1 MIRLVA
7 SATSAVR
14 LATATE
20 WLLEKAADGEVLVV
34 APTRRG
40 ADDFVRAA
48 CPPEGGLLGVHR
60 ATLSHLAADLSAR
73 ILAVRKT
80 ARLSPLGA
88 EAVATRSVH
97 AVRLGAGLTYFEPV
111 ADTPGFGRAVARTI
125 GELRAARIEPRAL
138 GDAAPAR
145 DLSHLLATYEG
156 ELARLRVADRIS
168 VITAAVEAV
177 ASADHPLIGLPLLLL
192 DLTPATRVEAELIEA
207 VAACSRSALATVAP
221 GEPGSV
227 ERLRAALGGAPVE
240 VLEEPAQDRALER
253 ARRHLFMSEVPAPT
267 GPEEEE
273 PSFSLFSAPG
283 ESRECVEIARRIK
296 RFAVEGVPFDRM
308 AILLRSAESYQVL
321 VEDALRRA
329 GIGGFF
335 THGTK
340 RPDPAGRALLALL
353 ACASEGLSASRFA
366 EYLSL
371 GQLPSP
377 AADGGPPKKEVPW
390 VAPKNDVQLVFTALV
405 EVSPEERP
413 PKGHLPVPL
422 KWEQLLVDA
431 AVIGGRD
438 RWVRRL
444 DGLEAELRLHLAALS
459 FEDEVRRNKKL
470 FDLEA
475 LRNLKRFAI
484 PIVEFLASFPQKAAW
499 RTWLE
504 RLRALATMS
513 LAEPD
518 AVLRVLAEL
527 DPLGDVGP
535 VSLAEV
541 QDVLA
546 ERLSFLRDVPEDH
559 RFGRVFVGTLDEA
572 AGRAFD
578 VVFLPGLSEG
588 LFPKK
593 PFEDPL
599 LLDTAR
605 RAVSPDL
612 PLRTDRIRTERM
624 RLFSAIGAANEA
636 LVCSFSRMDVNTG
649 RPRVPSLFALEL
661 LRAAEGRLPGLSAL
675 EARAAEASDA
685 RLGWPAPKQPEDAI
699 DDAEYDLSVLGP
711 LVFRPPE
718 AVRGRG
724 RYLIED
730 SEGQERNTHLVR
742 ALRAQAFRWRAPF
755 TAYDGLGLAD
765 ERVREALAD
774 QRLSARSYSPTSL
787 QTYAACPFRFLLH
800 AVYRLRPREAIAALE
815 EVDPLTR
822 GILFHAV
829 QFFLFSALRARNLLP
844 VGTNALEDVFGVLDE
859 TLDRVARDYEERL
872 APAIPQVWRRQIEV
886 MRVELRRWLRE
897 VAERDADWLPIHAE
911 LAFGLSHEDVERD
924 PDSED
929 APVRI
934 LERFLVRGSVDLVE
948 QHLRTGVLRV
958 TDHKTGKQPA
968 KRPLFVGGGEVLQPM
983 IYALAVEERLQRA
996 VESGRLYYCTPRG
1009 AYGDAVIPVTPQSRD
1024 RLLEVLSSVDEA
1036 VATGFL
1042 PAAPRENAC
1051 RYCDYLVACGPNEE
1065 VRIGRKDPRPLD
1077 SLERLRGMS

>member
-7 SATSAVR
+7 SATNSVR
-14 LATATE
+14 LAAATG
-20 WLLEKAADGEVLVV
+20 WLLDQAAAGEVLVV
-34 APTRRG
+34 APTQRA

-60 ATLSHLAADLSAR
+60 ATLSHLAVDLSAR
-73 ILAVRKT
+73 LLAERRT

-88 EAVATRSVH
+88 EAVATRAVH
-97 AVRLGAGLTYFEPV
+97 AVRLGPALSYFEPV

-125 GELRAARIEPRAL
+125 AELRAARVDPASL
-138 GDAAPAR
+138 GESAPAE
-145 DLSHLLATYEG
+145 DLSHLLATYER
-156 ELARLRVADRIS
+156 ELSRLRLADRVS
-168 VITAAVEAV
+168 VI
-177 ASADHPLIGLPLLLL
+177 ASAIETVERGRHPLIGLPLLLL
-192 DLTPATRVEAELIEA
+192 DVAPQSRVEAELMTA
-207 VAACSRSALATVAP
+207 VAAASGATLATTAA
-221 GEPGSV
+221 GEPDCV
-227 ERLRAALGGAPVE
+227 ESTRAALGVE
-240 VLEEPAQDRALER
+240 AVEMLEEPQDGRALDR
-253 ARRHLFMSEVPAPT
+253 ARRYLFMSDVPPA
-267 GPEEEE
+267 PEEEE
-273 PSFSLFSAPG
+273 ECSFALFSAPG
-283 ESRECVEIARRIK
+283 ESRECVEIVRRIK
-296 RFAVEGVPFDRM
+296 RFAVEGVHFDRM
-308 AILLRSAESYQVL
+308 AILLRTAESYQVL

-371 GQLPSP
+371 GQLPEP

-390 VAPKNDVQLVFTALV
+390 VPPKNDVQLVFTDLV
-405 EVSPEERP
+405 EMTPADRP
-413 PKGHLPVPL
+413 PKGYLPVPL

-459 FEDEVRRNKKL
+459 YEDEVRRQKKL

-484 PIVEFLASFPQKAAW
+484 PIVEALAELPDKAVWRAW
-499 RTWLE
+499 LG
-504 RLRALATMS
+504 RLRDLAGMS
-513 LAEPD
+513 LAEPE

-527 DPLGDVGP
+527 EPLGDVGP
-535 VSLAEV
+535 VGLDEV
-541 QDVLA
+541 RDVLT

-559 RFGRVFVGTLDEA
+559 RFGRVFVGTLEEA
-572 AGRAFD
+572 AGRTFD

-588 LFPKK
+588 IFPKK

-599 LLDTAR
+599 LLDASR
-605 RAVSPDL
+605 RALSEDL
-612 PLRTDRIRTERM
+612 SLRRDRIRRERA
-624 RLFSAIGAANEA
+624 RLFSAIGAAEST

-661 LRAAEGRLPGLSAL
+661 LRAAEGRVPSLAAL

-685 RLGWPAPKQPEDAI
+685 RLGWPAPERPEDAI
-699 DDAEYDLSVLGP
+699 DDAEYDLSILGP

-730 SEGQERNTHLVR
+730 SEGNERNAHLVR
-742 ALRAQAFRWRAPF
+742 SLRAQASRWRAPF
-755 TAYDGLGLAD
+755 TPYDGLGRPD
-765 ERVREALAD
+765 ERVQAALAD
-774 QRLSARSYSPTSL
+774 QRLSERSYSPTSL

-844 VGTNALEDVFGVLDE
+844 VVEASLQEVFGVLDE
-859 TLDRVARDYEERL
+859 TLDRVAREYEERL
-872 APAIPQVWRRQIEV
+872 APAIPQVWHRQIET
-886 MRVELRRWLRE
+886 MRAELRRWLRQ
-897 VAERDADWLPIHAE
+897 VAEKDADWLPIHAE
-911 LAFGLSHEDVERD
+911 LAFGLDHQDVERD
-924 PDSED
+924 PDSD
-929 APVRI
+929 VAPVRI
-934 LERFLVRGSVDLVE
+934 LERYLVRGSVDLVE
-948 QHLRTGVLRV
+948 QHRSSGALRV
-958 TDHKTGKQPA
+958 TDHKTGKQPS

-983 IYALAVEERLQRA
+983 IYALAVEARMEA
-996 VESGRLYYCTPRG
+996 EVESGRLYYCTPRG
-1009 AYGDAVIPVTPQSRD
+1009 GYDDAVIEVTPQSREH
-1024 RLLEVLSSVDEA
+1024 LLTVLTTIDEA
-1036 VATGFL
+1036 VASGFL
-1042 PAAPRENAC
+1042 PAAPRPNAC

-1065 VRIGRKDPRPLD
+1065 VRITRKALEPL
-1077 SLERLRGMS
+1077 EPLRWLRRMP